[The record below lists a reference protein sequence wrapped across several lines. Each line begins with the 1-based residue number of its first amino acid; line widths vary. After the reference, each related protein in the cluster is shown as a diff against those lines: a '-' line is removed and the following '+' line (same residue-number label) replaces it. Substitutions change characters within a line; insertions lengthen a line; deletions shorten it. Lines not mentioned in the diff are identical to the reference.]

1 MNIFFLTKL
10 QVEEGLFVWRK
21 QGAQGEYTTP
31 PSLPPPLSPTNT
43 ASNILSSYKKL
54 KKIIL
59 L

>member
-31 PSLPPPLSPTNT
+31 PCRPPPLPHQHG
-43 ASNILSSYKKL
+43 L
-54 KKIIL
+54 KYTKFL
-59 L
+59 